1 MSKVA
6 IFHTSAATLALFQ
19 TLTAK
24 IMPGVEIMHIVED
37 AMIRDV
43 MKSGGPT
50 PAINARI
57 AGYVQA
63 AERAGCSIFM
73 TACSSIGGSVEQ
85 CQFLTRMRVTR
96 IDEAMIEEAIRKG
109 PRIAVLATVE
119 TTLRPTLDY
128 LHRKARE
135 AGADVDVRPTLMAEA
150 FKALL
155 AGDNETHDR
164 IVAAGLREALGNAD
178 VVVLAQA
185 SMARAMAGMP
195 PSEVPV
201 LTSPE
206 RGIQRLKE
214 RIEVL
219 QNG

>member
-24 IMPGVEIMHIVED
+24 IMPEVEIMHIVED

-43 MKSGGPT
+43 MKNGGPT

-63 AERAGCSIFM
+63 AERAGCSVFM
-73 TACSSIGGSVEQ
+73 TACSSIGASVEQ
-85 CQFLTRMRVTR
+85 CQFLTPMAVTR
-96 IDEAMIEEAIRKG
+96 IDEAMVASAIQQG
-109 PRIAVLATVE
+109 PRVAVLATVE
-119 TTLRPTLDY
+119 TTLNPTLEFIK
-128 LHRKARE
+128 RRARE
-135 AGADVDVRPTLMAEA
+135 AGKEIEILPNLMAEA
-150 FKALL
+150 FTALL
-155 AGDNETHDR
+155 AGDNATHDR
-164 IVAAGLREALGNAD
+164 IVSAGLREALAKAD

-185 SMARAMAGMP
+185 SMARVMETMEKPA
-195 PSEVPV
+195 VPV

-206 RGIQRLKE
+206 CGVVRLKE
-214 RIEVL
+214 RVAAL
-219 QNG
+219 A

>member
-1 MSKVA
+1 MTKVA
-6 IFHTSAATLALFQ
+6 IFHTSAATLNLFQ

-24 IMPGVEIMHIVED
+24 IMPDVEIMHIVED

-43 MKSGGPT
+43 MKNGGPT

-85 CQFLTRMRVTR
+85 CQFLSSIPVAR
-96 IDEAMIEEAIRKG
+96 IDDAMADSAINQG
-109 PRIAVLATVE
+109 PRVAVLATVE
-119 TTLRPTLDY
+119 TTLKPTLEFIS
-128 LHRKARE
+128 RKARE
-135 AGADVDVRPTLMAEA
+135 AGKEIEILPNLMSEA
-150 FKALL
+150 FTALL
-155 AGDNETHDR
+155 AGDNATHDR
-164 IVAAGLREALGNAD
+164 IVSAGLREALKKAD

-185 SMARAMAGMP
+185 SMARVMEGMEKP
-195 PSEVPV
+195 AVPV

-206 RGIQRLKE
+206 SGVMRLKE
-214 RIEVL
+214 RIAAL
-219 QNG
+219 S